1 MALNRSFDVSQG
13 NFMCSVGPMGVQ
25 WVGGDARRCV
35 TMCEITI

>member
-25 WVGGDARRCV
+25 WVVVMRDDV
-35 TMCEITI
+35 